1 MAEERRANNRL
12 QMALPVLYKVS
23 GHSAIHKAVTY
34 DISDSGISLYINTN
48 YEKGTHLHI
57 TLSGI
62 SDSPKTC
69 AVVWSAQ
76 KFRVLHKI
84 GARFL

>member
-34 DISDSGISLYINTN
+34 DISDSGISLYINFRIH
-48 YEKGTHLHI
+48 YV
-57 TLSGI
+57 SI
-62 SDSPKTC
+62 SVTDSPKTC